1 MGHAVGAAPNMAAHA
16 ALDRAIWLLC
26 AKQRR
31 VDIEDEPAWRE
42 HAQDYFGI
50 AFGNVVEN

>member
-1 MGHAVGAAPNMAAHA
+1 MGHVVGAAPNMAAHA
-16 ALDRAIWLLC
+16 PLDRAILLLC

-31 VDIEDEPAWRE
+31 VDVEDEPTWGE

-50 AFGNVVEN
+50 AFGNVVED